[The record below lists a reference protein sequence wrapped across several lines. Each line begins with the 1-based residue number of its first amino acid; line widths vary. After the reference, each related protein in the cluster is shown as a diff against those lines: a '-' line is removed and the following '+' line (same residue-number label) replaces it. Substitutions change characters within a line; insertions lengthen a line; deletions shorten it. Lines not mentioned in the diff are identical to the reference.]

1 MRRIELF
8 DERMNNVA
16 TLTLDGNGS
25 RYWGMARDV
34 QIGDA
39 DNGRQWQ
46 DTLSFSCLADDV
58 NGDTVSPLGYC
69 MWQAANSRW
78 YLYAIQTA
86 ATSSGTVNA
95 NILTI
100 TAVNALAYDL
110 TMKTFTN
117 ISYNMPTSRDTF
129 AYCLQNSGWEVNKMD
144 TMTTGGIKLDL
155 SGDNAMSAFSA
166 AVTAFNAEVD
176 AYVEYDQYGNLH
188 RYVDIVQHLYPYV
201 NASMGDTVDE
211 QTDVVDTN
219 GDTTNFLDSTQGRTL
234 NYRNGLA
241 GFTRTEDRTQLYT
254 RLHVKGMNGATFA
267 DINGGHDWVQD
278 TNANDLWNGGRST
291 YLEGTV
297 SVDNI
302 GQHKAIMDW
311 GKKQLTIY
319 NHPAFT
325 YKITTAYMNPEDMP
339 ERGETLAV
347 VNFDVT
353 PNLTIIAEVF
363 AQHTS
368 DDNPAEDTITLGEI
382 RTLNSITPNTVL
394 NLENKINSHVME
406 LIQKVKDGSKSAT
419 AVLITPAGS
428 VWTQGEETKTVI
440 MQVSV
445 DSTNITTY
453 LSPAAFNWVKYDRVT
468 GVHDIAWEA
477 KHANDGYEITLDSGD
492 VGYIA
497 CWCDDDFLK
506 AEAELMI
513 TGDNVQIFNLQRR
526 KAPNDH
532 WGDKQSA
539 AMQYAWYDQANK
551 QVIINHTYTGSQ
563 KSGTYT
569 DTEYCRY
576 KLNGTFVDSMIVL
589 GGGHGSSF
597 ACRLVNNVPEIWT
610 AIKDI
615 SNGKNYIG
623 KFTWKANTIVKIG
636 SGVTKYCSTSGFRRL
651 SVDFANGYALTT
663 ATSGAVE
670 VTKLSDVQAGK
681 WNPVYTAKVQE
692 FGMHPTDT
700 SVDNDT
706 NTMQSNDISFPY
718 VFVNSGASNNT
729 DKRLLICFNIV
740 THSLVFSTNPDA
752 DQFGGRIFNPDDNS
766 RYDFEP
772 EAIGIYMNNGK
783 PFILQGFNYEL
794 PDNSESYQARL
805 HIGLWTTAI
814 EFRDDSG
821 DVKTYPE
828 DDDEV
833 IAQSGGEQK

>member
-1 MRRIELF
+1 ME
-8 DERMNNVA
+8 NVA

-34 QIGDA
+34 QIGDT

-46 DTLSFSCLADDV
+46 DTLSFSCLADDI

-86 ATSSGTVNA
+86 ATSSGTTNA

-110 TMKTFTN
+110 TMKTFTD
-117 ISYNMPTSRDTF
+117 ISYNMPTSRDSF

-144 TMTTGGIKLDL
+144 TMTTGGVTLDL

-201 NASMGDTVDE
+201 NASMGDTIDE

-219 GDTTNFLDSTQGRTL
+219 GDTTNFLDSTQGRTI

-254 RLHVKGMNGATFA
+254 RLHVKGMNDATFA
-267 DINGGHDWVQD
+267 DINGGKDWIQD
-278 TNANDLWNGGRST
+278 DKANDLWNGGRST

-302 GQHKAIMDW
+302 AQKQAIMDW

-325 YKITTAYMNPEDMP
+325 YEITTAYMNPEDMP
-339 ERGETLAV
+339 ERGETLTV

-382 RTLNSITPNTVL
+382 RTLNAITPNTVL
-394 NLENKINSHVME
+394 NLENKINSHVMK
-406 LIQKVKDGSKSAT
+406 LIQEIKDGSKAAT

-428 VWTQGEETKTVI
+428 VWTQGEETKSVI

-468 GVHDIAWEA
+468 GVHDTAWEA

-513 TGDNVQIFNLQRR
+513 TGDNVQIFNLTRY

-532 WGDKQSA
+532 WGDKQST

-551 QVIINHTYTGSQ
+551 QVIINHAYAGSQ

-576 KLNGTFVDSMIVL
+576 KLDGTLIDSMIVL

-597 ACRLVNNVPEIWT
+597 ACHIVDGKPEIYT
-610 AIKDI
+610 SIKDI
-615 SNGKNYIG
+615 SDGKNYLG
-623 KFTWKANTIVKIG
+623 KFVWKANTIIQLDK
-636 SGVTKYCSTSGFRRL
+636 GVTKLCSMNGFKRL
-651 SVDFANGYALTT
+651 SVDFDNGYALTT
-663 ATSGAVE
+663 ATDGTVE
-670 VTKLSDVQAGK
+670 VAQLSDVEAGT
-681 WNPVYTAKVQE
+681 WAPVYTAKVQE
-692 FGMHPTDT
+692 FGMKPQDT
-700 SVDNDT
+700 SVDNET

-718 VFVNSGASNNT
+718 VFVNSGASTNV

-772 EAIGIYMNNGK
+772 EAIGIYMNDGS

-794 PDNSESYQARL
+794 PDNSESYEYRL

-833 IAQSGGEQK
+833 IAQSGGE

>member
-8 DERMNNVA
+8 DERMNNVG

-34 QIGDA
+34 QIGDT

-69 MWQAANSRW
+69 MWQAANSHW

-86 ATSSGTVNA
+86 ATSSGTTNA
-95 NILTI
+95 NVLTI

-278 TNANDLWNGGRST
+278 TKANDLWNGGRST

-297 SVDNI
+297 SVNNI
-302 GQHKAIMDW
+302 GRHKAIMDW

-670 VTKLSDVQAGK
+670 VTKLSDVKAGK
-681 WNPVYTAKVQE
+681 WSPVYTAKVQE

>member
-1 MRRIELF
+1 
-8 DERMNNVA
+8 MNNVG

-34 QIGDA
+34 QIGDT

-69 MWQAANSRW
+69 MWQAANSHW

-86 ATSSGTVNA
+86 ATSSGTTNA
-95 NILTI
+95 NVLTI

-278 TNANDLWNGGRST
+278 TKANDLWNGGRST

-297 SVDNI
+297 SVNNI
-302 GQHKAIMDW
+302 GRHKAIMDW

>member
-8 DERMNNVA
+8 DEKMNNVG

-25 RYWGMARDV
+25 RYWGMSRDV

-46 DTLSFSCLADDV
+46 DTFSFSCLADDV
-58 NGDTVSPLGYC
+58 TGDAVSPLGYC
-69 MWQAANSRW
+69 MWQASNSRW
-78 YLYAIQTA
+78 YLYAIQTTT
-86 ATSSGTVNA
+86 TSSGTANA
-95 NILTI
+95 NIMTI
-100 TAVNALAYDL
+100 SAVNALAYDL
-110 TMKTFTN
+110 TMKAFTGT
-117 ISYNMPTSRDTF
+117 SYNMPTADTVF
-129 AYCLQNSGWEVNKMD
+129 RYCLQNSGWEVHKLD
-144 TMTTGGIKLDL
+144 AMTTGGTSLEL
-155 SGDNAMSAFSA
+155 SGDNAMSAFSS
-166 AVTAFNAEVD
+166 AVTAFKAEVD

-188 RYVDIVQHLYPYV
+188 RYVDIVEHLYPYV
-201 NASMGDTVDE
+201 NASMGDTIDE

-219 GDTTNFLDSTQGRTL
+219 GNSTNYLDNTQGRTL
-234 NYRNGLA
+234 NYHHGLA

-254 RLHVKGMNGATFA
+254 RLHVKGMNDTTFA
-267 DINGGHDWVQD
+267 DINGGKDWIQD
-278 TNANDLWNGGRST
+278 GAANDLWNGGRST

-297 SVDNI
+297 SIDNI
-302 GQHKAIMDW
+302 AQHQALMDW
-311 GKKQLTIY
+311 GKKQLKIY

-325 YKITTAYMNPEDMP
+325 YEITTAYMDPDDMP

-368 DDNPAEDTITLGEI
+368 DDNPAEDTISLGEI
-382 RTLNSITPNTVL
+382 RTLNAITPNTVI

-406 LIQKVKDGSKSAT
+406 LIQEIKNGKKAAT
-419 AVLITPAGS
+419 AVLITPNGS
-428 VWTQGEETKTVI
+428 VWTQGEETKSVI

-453 LSPAAFNWVKYDRVT
+453 LSPAAFNWAKYDRVT
-468 GVHDIAWEA
+468 GIHDTVWEA
-477 KHANDGYEITLDSGD
+477 KHANDGYEVTLDSGD

-506 AEAELMI
+506 SEAELMI
-513 TGDNVQIFNLQRR
+513 TGDNQQIFNLQRR
-526 KAPNDH
+526 KAPNDY
-532 WGDKQSA
+532 WGDKQST
-539 AMQYAWYDQANK
+539 AMQYAWYDQDNK
-551 QVIINHTYTGSQ
+551 QVIINHTYTGVK
-563 KSGTYT
+563 KSGKYT
-569 DTEYCRY
+569 DTEYTRWG
-576 KLNGTFVDSMIVL
+576 LSGNLIDSMIVL

-597 ACRLVNNVPEIWT
+597 ACHIVNGKPEVWT

-623 KFTWKANTIVKIG
+623 KFTWKPNSIVKLG
-636 SGVTKYCSTSGFRRL
+636 SGVTNICATSGFRRL
-651 SVDFANGYALTT
+651 SVDFDNGYALTT
-663 ATSGAVE
+663 STSGAVE
-670 VTKLSDVQAGK
+670 VSKLSDVEAGN
-681 WNPVYTAKVQE
+681 WNPRYTAKVQE

-706 NTMQSNDISFPY
+706 NVMQSNDISFPY
-718 VFVNSGASNNT
+718 VFVNSGAYNNT

-740 THSLVFSTNPDA
+740 THSLVFSMNPNA

-766 RYDFEP
+766 QYDFEP

-794 PDNSESYQARL
+794 PDNSESYQGRL
-805 HIGLWTTAI
+805 HVGLWITAI
-814 EFRDDSG
+814 EFRDDSK
-821 DVKTYPE
+821 DAKTYPK

-833 IAQSGGEQK
+833 TTKIGGE

>member
-8 DERMNNVA
+8 DENMNNVG

-25 RYWGMARDV
+25 RYWGMSRDV

-46 DTLSFSCLADDV
+46 DTLTFSCLADDV

-69 MWQAANSRW
+69 MWQASNSHW
-78 YLYAIQTA
+78 YLYAIQATT
-86 ATSSGTVNA
+86 TSSGTENTNIMTISAA
-95 NILTI
+95 NS
-100 TAVNALAYDL
+100 LAYDL
-110 TMKTFTN
+110 TMKTFTG
-117 ISYNMPTSRDTF
+117 ISYEMPTSDTVF
-129 AYCLQNSGWEVNKMD
+129 RYCLQNSGWEINKLD
-144 TMTTGGIKLDL
+144 TMTTGGTSLEL
-155 SGDNAMSAFSA
+155 SGDNAMSAFSTAVA
-166 AVTAFNAEVD
+166 AFKAEVD

-188 RYVDIVQHLYPYV
+188 RCVDIVQHLYPYV
-201 NASMGDTVDE
+201 NTSMGDTIDE

-219 GDTTNFLDSTQGRTL
+219 GDSTNYLDNTQGRTL
-234 NYRNGLA
+234 NYRHGLA

-254 RLHVKGMNGATFA
+254 RLHVKGMNDATFA
-267 DINGGHDWVQD
+267 DINGGKDWIQD
-278 TNANDLWNGGRST
+278 SAANDLWNGGRST

-297 SVDNI
+297 SIDNI
-302 GQHKAIMDW
+302 AQHQAIMDW
-311 GKKQLTIY
+311 GKKQLKIY

-325 YKITTAYMNPEDMP
+325 YEITTAYMDPEDMP

-382 RTLNSITPNTVL
+382 RTLNAITPNTVI

-406 LIQKVKDGSKSAT
+406 LIQEIKDGKKSAT
-419 AVLITPAGS
+419 GVLITPFGS
-428 VWTQGEETKTVI
+428 VWSQGEASKSVI
-440 MQVSV
+440 MQVFV
-445 DSTNITTY
+445 DSVNITTY
-453 LSPAAFNWVKYDRVT
+453 LSPAAFNWIKYDRVT
-468 GVHDIAWEA
+468 GVHDMEWEA
-477 KHANDGYEITLDSGD
+477 KHANDGYEVTLDPGD

-513 TGDNVQIFNLQRR
+513 TGDNVQIFNLQRA
-526 KAPNDH
+526 KAPNDY
-532 WGDKQSA
+532 WGDKQST

-551 QVIINHTYTGSQ
+551 QVIINHTYAGSQ

-576 KLNGTFVDSMIVL
+576 KLDGTLVDSMIVL

-597 ACRLVNNVPEIWT
+597 ACHIVNGKPEIWT

-623 KFTWKANTIVKIG
+623 KFTWKANSIVKLG
-636 SGVTKYCSTSGFRRL
+636 SGVTNLCATSGFRRL
-651 SVDFANGYALTT
+651 SVDFVNGYALTT
-663 ATSGAVE
+663 STSGAVE
-670 VTKLSDVQAGK
+670 VSKLSDVESGE
-681 WNPVYTAKVQE
+681 WNPCYTAKVQE

-718 VFVNSGASNNT
+718 VFVNSGASTNA

-740 THSLVFSTNPDA
+740 THSLVFSMNPDA

-766 RYDFEP
+766 KYDFEP
-772 EAIGIYMNNGK
+772 EAIGIYMNDGK
-783 PFILQGFNYEL
+783 PFIMQGFNYEL
-794 PDNSESYQARL
+794 PDNSESYEARL

-814 EFRDDSG
+814 EFRDDSK
-821 DVKTYPE
+821 DIKSYPE
-828 DDDEV
+828 DDDAITTE
-833 IAQSGGEQK
+833 IGGD

>member
-1 MRRIELF
+1 
-8 DERMNNVA
+8 MNNVG

-34 QIGDA
+34 QIGDT

-69 MWQAANSRW
+69 MWQAANSHW

-86 ATSSGTVNA
+86 ATSSGTTNA
-95 NILTI
+95 NVLTI

-278 TNANDLWNGGRST
+278 TKANDLWNGGRST

-297 SVDNI
+297 SVNNI
-302 GQHKAIMDW
+302 GRHKAIMDW

-670 VTKLSDVQAGK
+670 VTKLSDVKAGK
-681 WNPVYTAKVQE
+681 WSPVYTAKVQE

>member
-1 MRRIELF
+1 
-8 DERMNNVA
+8 MNNVG

-34 QIGDA
+34 QIGDT

-86 ATSSGTVNA
+86 ATSSGTTNA
-95 NILTI
+95 NVLTI

-311 GKKQLTIY
+311 GKKQLKIY

-325 YKITTAYMNPEDMP
+325 YEITTAYMDPEDMP
-339 ERGETLAV
+339 SRGETLAI
-347 VNFDVT
+347 VNFDVV
-353 PNLTIIAEVF
+353 PNLTVVAEVF
-363 AQHTS
+363 SEHVS
-368 DDNPAEDTITLGEI
+368 DDNPAENTITLGEI
-382 RTLNSITPNTVL
+382 RTLNAITPNTVI

-406 LIQKVKDGSKSAT
+406 LIQEIKNGKKSAT
-419 AVLITPAGS
+419 GVLITPFGS
-428 VWTQGEETKTVI
+428 VWSQGETSKSVI
-440 MQVSV
+440 MQVFV
-445 DSTNITTY
+445 DGVNITTY
-453 LSPAAFNWVKYDRVT
+453 LSPAAFNWIKYDRVT
-468 GVHDIAWEA
+468 DIHDTAWET
-477 KHANDGYEITLDSGD
+477 KHANDGYEVTLDSGD

-513 TGDNVQIFNLQRR
+513 KGDNIQIFDLARY
-526 KAPNDH
+526 KAPKDH
-532 WGDKQSA
+532 WGDKQST
-539 AMQYAWYDQANK
+539 AMQYAWYDQTNK
-551 QVIINHTYTGSQ
+551 QVIINHTYAGVK
-563 KSGTYT
+563 KSGKYT
-569 DTEYCRY
+569 DTEYTRWD
-576 KLNGTFVDSMIVL
+576 LSGNLIDSMIVL

-597 ACRLVNNVPEIWT
+597 ACHIINGKPEIWT
-610 AIKDI
+610 SIKDI

-623 KFTWKANTIVKIG
+623 KFTWKANFIVKLG
-636 SGVTKYCSTSGFRRL
+636 SGVTNLCAIRGFRRL
-651 SVDFANGYALTT
+651 SVDFKNGYALTT
-663 ATSGAVE
+663 STSGAVE
-670 VTKLSDVQAGK
+670 VSKLSDVEAGK
-681 WNPVYTAKVQE
+681 WNPRYTSKVQE
-692 FGMHPTDT
+692 YGMHPTDT

-718 VFVNSGASNNT
+718 VFVNSGAYNNT

-740 THSLVFSTNPDA
+740 THSLVFSMNPNA
-752 DQFGGRIFNPDDNS
+752 DQFGGQIFNPDDNS
-766 RYDFEP
+766 KYDFEP

-794 PDNSESYQARL
+794 PDNSESYEARL
-805 HIGLWTTAI
+805 HIGLWTTTI
-814 EFRDDSG
+814 EFRDDSK
-821 DVKTYPE
+821 DIKSYPE
-828 DDDEV
+828 DDDKITAE
-833 IAQSGGEQK
+833 IGGD